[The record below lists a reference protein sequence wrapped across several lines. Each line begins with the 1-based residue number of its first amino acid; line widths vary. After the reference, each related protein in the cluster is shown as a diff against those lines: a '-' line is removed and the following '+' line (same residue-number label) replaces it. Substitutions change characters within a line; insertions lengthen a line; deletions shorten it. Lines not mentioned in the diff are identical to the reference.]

1 LLTLLVPEAPSL
13 TQTQIDAPTMV
24 QRLISGIAPLT
35 LKQAQDSYQLCGE
48 ILSSIQINGLFI
60 TPAS

>member
-1 LLTLLVPEAPSL
+1 VPGALLLI
-13 TQTQIDAPTMV
+13 QTQIDAPTMV
-24 QRLISGIAPLT
+24 QRLISGIAQLT
-35 LKQAQDSYQLCGE
+35 LKQAQDSCQLCGE